1 MKNLILFAF
10 LFSICITNA
19 QEFKLTDTYD
29 ITNQRS
35 SGQEEE
41 DTWLVDVIESNNP
54 ERLVAILS
62 IADFGLLD
70 EIRISVLSNP
80 DLEDINKI
88 LKVTLEYNACC
99 SSTEEFYYLVSNDN
113 DFIALPSIKNE
124 YAYEPISDIHYIF
137 PNQLFGKEGT
147 ILRAALEYTET
158 ATIKDIKVLRSIAWN
173 DDDFDTEDAITAI
186 NY

>member
-10 LFSICITNA
+10 IFSICIINA
-19 QEFKLTDTYD
+19 QEFQLTDTYD

-41 DTWLVDVIESNNP
+41 DTWLVDVIVTNNP
-54 ERLVAILS
+54 ESLVATLS
-62 IADFGLLD
+62 IPDFGLLD
-70 EIRISVLSNP
+70 GIRISVLSNP
-80 DLEDINKI
+80 YLENINEI
-88 LKVTLEYNACC
+88 LKVTVAYNACC
-99 SSTEEFYYLVSNDN
+99 SSTEEYYYLVTNKN

-124 YAYEPISDIHYIF
+124 YAYEPITDIHYIF

-147 ILRAALEYTET
+147 ILRAAVQYTQT

-173 DDDFDTEDAITAI
+173 DDDFDTEDTITAI

>member
-1 MKNLILFAF
+1 M
-10 LFSICITNA
+10 
-19 QEFKLTDTYD
+19 
-29 ITNQRS
+29 
-35 SGQEEE
+35 
-41 DTWLVDVIESNNP
+41 
-54 ERLVAILS
+54 
-62 IADFGLLD
+62 
-70 EIRISVLSNP
+70 
-80 DLEDINKI
+80 
-88 LKVTLEYNACC
+88 
-99 SSTEEFYYLVSNDN
+99 VSNDN

-124 YAYEPISDIHYIF
+124 YAYEPILDIHYIF